1 MLYFEKGTTVHGDMA
16 KQIEKVMKEA
26 TSEDVFERFGK
37 WLPEGWKN
45 WCAGYRE
52 YMKPFGFEF

>member
-1 MLYFEKGTTVHGDMA
+1 MA